1 MNIFFTSDT
10 HFHHKNI
17 VRGCSTW
24 EPETGP
30 QRTRPFNTLEEHD
43 EKLIANINA
52 VVKQRDI
59 LYHLGD
65 WSFGGI
71 EQIYNFWKKLECKN
85 IHLILGNHDHHI
97 QNNRHLPNVD
107 EDNHAHVL
115 AKELFISVDQYLR
128 KPIGGQDMF
137 LCHYAMRTWD
147 KAHKGNW
154 HLYGHSHGTLPD
166 YHRYAEDERENETWS
181 NWGIPQESK
190 FKCMDVGVDTHPE
203 FRPYHFD
210 EIARIMKNRVP
221 LTVDHHTSNTN

>member
-1 MNIFFTSDT
+1 MNNIFFTSDT

-17 VRGCSTW
+17 VKGTSSWTDPSRCRDFS
-24 EPETGP
+24 
-30 QRTRPFNTLEEHD
+30 TLEEHD

-65 WSFGGI
+65 WSFGGL
-71 EQIYNFWKKLECKN
+71 EQVYNFWKRLECKN

-97 QNNRHLPNVD
+97 ENDRTIQDPGTTTKL
-107 EDNHAHVL
+107 
-115 AKELFISVDQYLR
+115 LFQSVNQYLR
-128 KPIGGQDMF
+128 KKVGGQDMF

-154 HLYGHSHGTLPD
+154 NLYGHSHGTLPE
-166 YHRYAEDERENETWS
+166 YHRYAKDEREDQTWS
-181 NWGIPQESK
+181 NWGIPNESR
-190 FKCMDVGVDTHPE
+190 FRCMDVGIDTHPE

-210 EIARIMKNRVP
+210 EISRLMKNRIP
-221 LTVDHHTSNTN
+221 LSVDQHNEETN